1 MHIFSGEAANDFY
14 YYLWGGEAEESVSIL
29 IQNTHPLYN
38 ENQMQEG
45 YWFPTIAPASPHL

>member
-1 MHIFSGEAANDFY
+1 MVFNHLASFMVRAQKDFQS
-14 YYLWGGEAEESVSIL
+14 LRKNRGINVNL

-45 YWFPTIAPASPHL
+45 Y